1 MEAPAVASAVSAFLV
16 DPAITSLQLPHMTSN
31 QRKSLKKHIQQ
42 HPEIRCESY
51 GFGEDRQLYLFK
63 TCADQGCLAGTALA
77 EMLGRSSSP
86 EGSTATPSDAS
97 SDHSSELPSTAAMQ
111 VRNTFIHFEDN
122 EYVDNR
128 AVQSMPRNM
137 FRHCVEVEAEQQ
149 ENVMRATQAKPGK
162 SAHPVESADAQDLT
176 SGALVIVD
184 GLVKLPAFNGNSAI
198 VQGWDAAAGRYDILI
213 ANPSAA
219 GGFQQAKIKR
229 ENLRL
234 VLSNAVA
241 ELAATQALTPQHQ

>member
-1 MEAPAVASAVSAFLV
+1 MASTVVASAVSAFLE
-16 DPAITSLQLPHMTSN
+16 DPAITSLKLPHMTSN
-31 QRKSLKKHIQQ
+31 QRKTLKKHIQK

-63 TCADQGCLAGTALA
+63 TCADQGSLTSASLDQMAGQ
-77 EMLGRSSSP
+77 SSSP
-86 EGSTATPSDAS
+86 DCSTAASSDAS
-97 SDHSSELPSTAAMQ
+97 SDHTSELHSSAMQ
-111 VRNTFIHFEDN
+111 VRNTFIHFEDK

-137 FRHCVEVEAEQQ
+137 FRQCVEIEAEQRQ
-149 ENVMRATQAKPGK
+149 KAMQAAQAQP
-162 SAHPVESADAQDLT
+162 AAPAEVQDLL

-184 GLVKLPAFNGNSAI
+184 GLVKAQAFNGNSAI
-198 VQGWDAAAGRYDILI
+198 VQGWDAATGRYDILI
-213 ANPSAA
+213 SNPSAA

-241 ELAATQALTPQHQ
+241 ELAAAQALNPQYQ